1 MKQLLLPI
9 PILAL
14 ALSGCVSDPQVY
26 ALEKSSGDTDY
37 RQRSDSAL
45 ALLESM
51 SLDTLVTRVL
61 RVNTYLS
68 KVQKDTVYV
77 QEEIRPV
84 MAMYRPSRVIRD
96 TVYVHDTVYLK

>member
-26 ALEKSSGDTDY
+26 ALEKSTDAKDY
-37 RQRSDSAL
+37 RARSDSAM

-51 SLDTLVTRVL
+51 TLDTVVTRVV
-61 RVNTYLS
+61 RVNTYVS

-84 MAMYRPSRVIRD
+84 MAMMRRVKPD
-96 TVYVHDTVYLK
+96 TVYVYVHDTVYLK